1 MDAQT
6 GFISP
11 GSPLERQKWVLDNLR
26 DRAQFSFTNG
36 LVGNNSRSVIHQ
48 INETGAKNGHRTA
61 FQNRGQ
67 TLGNWKKDQEVVRG
81 TGENKQLYSD
91 MVEVAR
97 WRTEVN
103 NGDQFDGVNVG
114 DLSLTQHQDAVAD
127 LSSIYVKDMDQAFFD
142 VAQQSASHRIKLDNG
157 FNYDAFFEIEKII
170 KAGEG
175 YIKNESNTAINKRRA
190 VLDGFTAV
198 GGTQDAGVATNLVMN
213 KYLMF
218 IDPYMK
224 EQLYKDP
231 RFQTMMAT
239 ADIRGNGNRVING
252 VVGKVGSLIIVEV
265 PLFMG
270 HTRSRVAGDFINKN
284 PEAVNAFSHQFDKHK
299 VVTQGLRTYTADTDW
314 EPKAWE
320 GDEVRARGA
329 NKFSRAVIVSAGA
342 MLKAVGRMPEYKLAY
357 SPDYGITSGSM
368 LEVWQGFKARYLK
381 AETGDNANIAG
392 TSYGIVS
399 VDVKHV

>member
-36 LVGNNSRSVIHQ
+36 LAGDNSRSIIHQ
-48 INETGAKNGHRTA
+48 INETGAKNGHRTV

-114 DLSLTQHQDAVAD
+114 DLSLTQHQDAILD

-142 VAQQSASHRIKLDNG
+142 VAQQSASHRIKLGNG

-175 YIKNESNTAINKRRA
+175 YIKNESNTPINKRRA

-198 GGTQDAGVATNLVMN
+198 RGTQDAGVATNLVMN

-284 PEAVNAFSHQFDKHK
+284 PEAANAFSHQFDKHK

-357 SPDYGITSGSM
+357 SQDYGITSGSM